1 MRVVTRHLAKEI
13 LISTGFVLI
22 SLVALIAF
30 FDLVG
35 QAKNIGNRYDFSIA
49 LFLTVLK
56 LPSLLSQFLPVS
68 ALSCIY
74 TGISGIKL
82 FRLGAMILLYAFWSG
97 AMSIFFY
104 TVCRKSVGAF
114 AATLF
119 TQLMFILGTLV
130 LAEIFRNGSLMMN
143 GSGRI
148 APEVVGLCLLC
159 LLLNPLSA
167 YMGFYGSVTGDI
179 SIFGTF
185 CSHLGIDTSNKW
197 FILLFYKV
205 SSLICILVG
214 ILFLVLS
221 IWYMDKKRKT

>member
-1 MRVVTRHLAKEI
+1 
-13 LISTGFVLI
+13 
-22 SLVALIAF
+22 
-30 FDLVG
+30 
-35 QAKNIGNRYDFSIA
+35 
-49 LFLTVLK
+49 
-56 LPSLLSQFLPVS
+56 
-68 ALSCIY
+68 
-74 TGISGIKL
+74 
-82 FRLGAMILLYAFWSG
+82 MILLYAFWSG

-148 APEVVGLCLLC
+148 ARRWWGLPSLPAAEPAVCI
-159 LLLNPLSA
+159 
-167 YMGFYGSVTGDI
+167 YGFLWKRDRRYQH
-179 SIFGTF
+179 FRYF